1 MGNNSR
7 GIPISATTLREVC
20 IECLSNIANYKGED
34 DVVYERK
41 SLWIERIFCNSPKIQ
56 TCTTIPSWTYP
67 NCGIQTRL
75 VELQN
80 IATCVLNDSGVKDK
94 IIYLSEDTHTN
105 LYYLLKKSDY
115 FQPHIFGMGY

>member
-7 GIPISATTLREVC
+7 GIPISAKTLREVC
-20 IECLSNIANYKGED
+20 SECLGNIANYKGED
-34 DVVYERK
+34 DVVTFTTRFSFRK
-41 SLWIERIFCNSPKIQ
+41 MSRVAEKSV
-56 TCTTIPSWTYP
+56 TIPSWTYP